1 MTDIAIERGAAFL
14 DQQIRKGAWKIADG
28 PTLDAYEKPEEADF
42 VKSPT
47 MWLDEVV
54 EYFHSPKQS
63 NGFGMGWSKTAREIE
78 FRAAEVTEWFGYN
91 GHGKSAFT
99 SQVAL
104 NFMADY
110 QPVCI
115 ASFEMRPSM
124 TLARMARMASGEYKP
139 DRAFLSEF
147 LAWCE
152 GKLWIYDVHGSVR
165 PQRVLACGR
174 YAATLG
180 VKHFFID
187 SLMKCV
193 KGADDYNGQKDFVNE
208 LCALAKE
215 TGEHI
220 HLIHHAR
227 KGDEANLPRKDDA
240 KGAGEIADQ
249 VDNQIVVWQNKK
261 KLQAQMDGVAVDP
274 QEPDAV
280 VKVYKQRNGDS
291 EPMFNFWM
299 HRASMQYLQDRRD
312 DARRYFA

>member
-1 MTDIAIERGAAFL
+1 MNTAIERGAAFL
-14 DQQIRKGAWKIADG
+14 DEQIKAGGFKIVDG
-28 PTLDAYEKPEEADF
+28 PMLDKFEQPSEADF
-42 VKSPT
+42 VKSPV

-54 EYFHSPKQS
+54 EYFHSPKRAT
-63 NGFGMGWSKTAREIE
+63 GFGMGWPKTANEIE
-78 FRAAEVTEWFGYN
+78 FRGGEVTEWFGYN

-104 NFMADY
+104 NLMADY

-115 ASFEMRPSM
+115 ASFEMRPAT
-124 TLARMARMASGEYKP
+124 TLARMARMAAGEYKP
-139 DRAFLSEF
+139 DRGFLSEF

-165 PQRVLACGR
+165 PHRVLACGR

-193 KGADDYNGQKDFVNE
+193 KGADDYNVQKDFVND
-208 LCALAKE
+208 LCSLAKE
-215 TGEHI
+215 TSEHI

-227 KGDEANLPRKDDA
+227 KGDENNMPRKDDA

-261 KLQAQMDGVAVDP
+261 KLNDQQNGIAVDP
-274 QEPDAV
+274 KEPDAV

-291 EPMFNFWM
+291 EPTFSFWM
-299 HRASMQYLQDRRD
+299 HRQSMQYLEDRHSE
-312 DARRYFA
+312 ARRYFA